1 MHRKLEVRRT
11 AAWAGLVLGTA
22 LLASC
27 GGGDSG
33 PSFGPLGPQYAAE
46 IRRTS
51 FGIPHIVAADE
62 AGMAYGVGYAYSQDN
77 FCVLADEILT
87 VNGERSKWLGADA
100 ANIYGRNNLRS
111 DFYFKLINDQAAVDG
126 FLARQTAEARALIR
140 GYVAGVNRY
149 LRETGAAN
157 VAGDCKG
164 AGWIRPITE
173 SDMARL
179 VRRLSVEASGI
190 QFMDAMYAAQPPAIS
205 TSALRPGAYQREL
218 ARQVRTVLASSE
230 GPFSKKHW
238 DELRE
243 QTGSN
248 AVALGADATSNGVG
262 LLLGNPHFPWFGV
275 LRFYQLHVTIPGKM
289 DVMGGALT
297 GFPGVNIGF
306 NRNIAWSHT
315 VNTSAHFT
323 LFALQLDPA
332 DPTRY
337 IYDGVS
343 RPMDRKILS
352 VEVKN
357 ADGSLSTQTRTY
369 YSTLQGPIV
378 VRPGGLEWTRTA
390 AFALRDANLDNWRLL
405 EQWYRMNR
413 ASSLAE
419 LRTALETVVGIPW
432 VNTVAVDRGGNAYY
446 ANISVVPN
454 VPLAK
459 QSACITGPLLALLQ
473 TGLVVLPGQT
483 SACAW
488 TVDPSTAQPGIF
500 AASALPQLSRRDYVQ
515 NSNDSSW
522 FTNPAQPLTGFP
534 AVVSVSGTPLNGRTR
549 IGIEQIQARLAGTD
563 GRPGNRFDQA
573 ILQQVTLSN
582 RVYWAEAALPGLITN
597 ACSVSSHTVDGQ
609 TVDFT
614 APCATLNAWDRKAEL
629 ASVGVPLFMAWWD
642 RVASVSNLWVVPFNP
657 ADPVNTPRQVRT
669 DSAAV
674 TTAVRDG
681 LARAVLQLQRDAIP
695 YTRPWGDVQLAAK
708 AIPVI
713 PIHGADGTYGVYNAI
728 RSGLVAAAPGAR
740 VVNFGS
746 SYLQTV
752 TWDGDTPRTDAF
764 LTYSQSTDTASP
776 NYADQTRRFSA
787 KQWITVP
794 YTDAQIVTDPG
805 FRRVS
810 IAE

>member
-111 DFYFKLINDQAAVDG
+111 DFYFKLINDQAALDD
-126 FLARQTAEARALIR
+126 FLARQTTEARALIR

-488 TVDPSTAQPGIF
+488 TVDPGTAQPGIF

-764 LTYSQSTDTASP
+764 LTYSQSTDAASP